1 MIKKKKK
8 LKTLME
14 FQVSVREGF
23 VLLLPALLGQQGV
36 VFHLGRPPGPH
47 WASPASLPMAY

>member
-1 MIKKKKK
+1 
-8 LKTLME
+8 ME